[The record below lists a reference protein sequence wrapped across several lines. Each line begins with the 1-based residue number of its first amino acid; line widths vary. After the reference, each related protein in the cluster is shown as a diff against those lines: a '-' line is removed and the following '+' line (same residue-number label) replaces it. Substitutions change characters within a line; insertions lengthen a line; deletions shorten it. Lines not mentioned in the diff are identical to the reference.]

1 MLETPPVGFRQLS
14 TAELRMA
21 VAGWLP
27 KGGTRTEKIGA
38 IESALGSGMGRS
50 LRDAMAA
57 WIVDG
62 IVPVSR
68 LVPEAYVKWR
78 PPVRDAMM
86 FVVARLSAAR
96 LAPKLL
102 EQFELPENTPAEKRL
117 LRLIA

>member
-1 MLETPPVGFRQLS
+1 MLETPPVGVRQLS

-62 IVPVSR
+62 CAGKPVGAGSIC
-68 LVPEAYVKWR
+68 EMASTG
-78 PPVRDAMM
+78 
-86 FVVARLSAAR
+86 ARRHDVCGGATVGC
-96 LAPKLL
+96 APRT
-102 EQFELPENTPAEKRL
+102 QTPGT
-117 LRLIA
+117 I